1 MQLIIYG
8 ISTLGIL
15 LIIGLAYFSNFIDNK
30 DIATSALALVGT
42 FFGATLAF
50 RLNIK
55 KEQDEV
61 HRKRR
66 EAINRCLFVL
76 VRQENAIK
84 QMHKEYEKIPNL
96 QIRAFNMPALKPPSY
111 DDLTQNF
118 SDLEFIIH
126 EYDPNL
132 LFKLA
137 IEQERF
143 AQTMVSI
150 KARNDFYVDEV
161 QKALSTTIQNGQVVT
176 SELLLERLGQRVF
189 HSAINYVT
197 TASEMLALSIESNSE
212 MKSEIRKLGKILYP
226 KAKFISSENE
236 A

>member
-1 MQLIIYG
+1 MQSIIYST
-8 ISTLGIL
+8 STLGIL

-55 KEQDEV
+55 KEQEET

-66 EAINRCLFVL
+66 EAINRCLFIL

-84 QMHKEYEKIPNL
+84 QMHREYEKIPNL

-111 DDLTQNF
+111 SDLIQNF

-126 EYDPNL
+126 EYDPNV

-143 AQTMVSI
+143 AQTMISVN
-150 KARNDFYVDEV
+150 ARNDFYVDEV
-161 QKALSTTIQNGQVVT
+161 QKELSASITNGQIVT
-176 SELLLERLGQRVF
+176 SELLLEKLGQRVF

-197 TASEMLALSIESNSE
+197 TASEMLALSVESISE
-212 MKSEIRKLGKILYP
+212 MQNEIRKLGKILYP
-226 KAKFISSENE
+226 KSKFISSENE
-236 A
+236 T

>member
-1 MQLIIYG
+1 MPSIIYG
-8 ISTLGIL
+8 ISTIGIL

-30 DIATSALALVGT
+30 DIATSALALMGT

-55 KEQDEV
+55 KEQDET

-76 VRQENAIK
+76 IRQENAIK
-84 QMHKEYEKIPNL
+84 QMHQEYEKIPNL
-96 QIRAFNMPALKPPSY
+96 QIRAFNLPALKPPNY

-118 SDLEFIIH
+118 SDLEFILH
-126 EYDPNL
+126 EYDPNI
-132 LFKLA
+132 LFKLS

-143 AQTMVSI
+143 FQSMTSVNL
-150 KARNDFYVDEV
+150 RNDFYANEV
-161 QKALSTTIQNGQVVT
+161 QKALSESITNGQTVT
-176 SELLLERLGQRVF
+176 SELLLEKLGQRVF

-197 TASEMLALSIESNSE
+197 TASEMLSLSVGSNLE
-212 MKSEIRKLGKILYP
+212 MQREIKILGKKLYP
-226 KAKFISSENE
+226 NSKFISSAQE